1 MLLKIIRLYKPA
13 PFIVTLLLI
22 CISVCSSGQP
32 SYVLHKPYGVQFL
45 AVDSIYYQL
54 KNEDS
59 ITIIKEINRLE
70 NWSREQNDLPLY
82 YAFHLLT
89 FRYSSTRC
97 KKNNTEVETRLPLF
111 IKELNKHKLPLLKA
125 EAMTVFADY
134 CWNSYKTAGLAFEYS
149 LNAYSIYNTVTA
161 TDFPT
166 KSFDLY
172 NLGINFSRFK
182 DYRGAIKYLNEA
194 AATKPI
200 YREIR
205 VFNIYNALGL
215 SYRNAEIYD
224 SAEFCFKKAYSIIDT
239 NKNIVWAGI
248 INGNLGITYYYQKK
262 YSEAIPL
269 LEKDISICIQRRQV
283 KNAAKSLAILGDIY
297 LIKGDK
303 QKAQALLKQSYQL
316 IQDGGKWED
325 YELLQS
331 VYPIL
336 ARVYAANGQPA
347 VAYAFLDSTM
357 KVKDSI
363 ASLKNVLT
371 VARTQQKIQEERYA
385 LEVQK
390 AEDAKEINIIIRNSL
405 IIGIVLFT
413 LIAVLFINRL
423 RLKYNQKQEKLESEK
438 LLAEAAKDLAENELT
453 HAGKQ
458 LSDFTRSIHEKNELI
473 EKFSEEIER
482 LQALPCSVE
491 IPDSRENLVKL
502 QQSTI
507 LTDEQWEDFRS
518 LFEKVHTG
526 YLLRLR
532 EKLPDLSPAETRFIA
547 LSKLKL
553 SNKEMA
559 GILGISTDAV
569 RMNKHRLLKKLN
581 LPDDGNLEQLIE
593 TI

>member
-1 MLLKIIRLYKPA
+1 VLLKIIRLFKTA
-13 PFIVTLLLI
+13 SSIFTLLLI
-22 CISVCSSGQP
+22 CISVCSSAQP

-54 KNEDS
+54 KSQDS

-70 NWSREQNDLPLY
+70 NWSREQNDIPLS

-89 FRYSSTRC
+89 FRYSSIRC
-97 KKNNTEVETRLPLF
+97 KKNNTEVETLLPLF
-111 IKELNKHKLPLLKA
+111 IIELNNHKLPLLRA
-125 EAMTVFADY
+125 EAMAVFADY

-239 NKNIVWAGI
+239 SKNIVWAGI
-248 INGNLGITYYYQKK
+248 INGNLGITYYYEKR
-262 YSEAIPL
+262 YTEAIPL
-269 LEKDISICIQRRQV
+269 LEKDISICIQRKQV

-297 LIKGDK
+297 LINGDK
-303 QKAQALLKQSYQL
+303 QKAQTLLKQSYQL

-336 ARVYAANGQPA
+336 AKVSAANGQTA
-347 VAYAFLDSTM
+347 AAYAFLDSTM

-363 ASLKNVLT
+363 ASLKNVLIL
-371 VARTQQKIQEERYA
+371 ARTQQKIQEEKYA

-390 AEDAKEINIIIRNSL
+390 VEDAKEINIIIRNSL
-405 IIGIVLFT
+405 VIGIVLFT
-413 LIAVLFINRL
+413 LISGRNPELLIGQHVVSAPMVKASGLEVISTGYIVVDGGAPTTVSYMSNAAPIPANKSDIALCTAWAGELQGKHVIYMDAGSGAR
-423 RLKYNQKQEKLESEK
+423 NPVSEEMIQKVSSHIDIPLIVGGGILNPEKVYANCKAGANIVVVGNAIERDP
-438 LLAEAAKDLAENELT
+438 LLIKDMAQATKEAMK
-453 HAGKQ
+453 
-458 LSDFTRSIHEKNELI
+458 SIH
-473 EKFSEEIER
+473 
-482 LQALPCSVE
+482 
-491 IPDSRENLVKL
+491 
-502 QQSTI
+502 
-507 LTDEQWEDFRS
+507 
-518 LFEKVHTG
+518 
-526 YLLRLR
+526 
-532 EKLPDLSPAETRFIA
+532 
-547 LSKLKL
+547 
-553 SNKEMA
+553 
-559 GILGISTDAV
+559 
-569 RMNKHRLLKKLN
+569 
-581 LPDDGNLEQLIE
+581 
-593 TI
+593 